1 MAVEVTPSTLEALK
15 DLVAGLKEKQ
25 NEERLAKTIGKIL
38 DEKLA
43 LIVNQGNP
51 ASVNR
56 ISSVRKGR
64 FTGDHTL
71 LDKAF
76 INTGASQGD
85 REDIQK
91 MADEMYLCSSILGC
105 DPRELKMWQDWEQ
118 TTTELRK
125 AMDTATSGE
134 GEEWI
139 PTQLSKDLID
149 KVRLELKV
157 ALLHGRINMPT
168 PTFRMPLE
176 GADAIAY
183 LVPEATS
190 DDSTKIRTSTPGTKR
205 ITFVAQKLAGRVLFS
220 EEITEDSIVP
230 ILAYLRGKVITALA
244 VAQETCTINGDN
256 SSTHQD
262 SDVTDPMDA
271 RKAWDGYRVLCLA
284 ATKVDISTL
293 TTTALRNIKKA
304 MGKYGININQ
314 LAWITGASGYNQML
328 DLTEVRTV
336 DKYGPKATIL
346 TGELAKFD
354 NIPVIVSE
362 FVREDLNES
371 GVYDGTTTTKTIIL
385 LVRRDTFLYGDRR
398 TIKVKTAEIIETD
411 QSQIVTTQR
420 LDFQSTQ
427 DATTERIIGMG
438 YNLTS

>member
-1 MAVEVTPSTLEALK
+1 MVTVAPSTLDALK

-25 NEERLAKTIGKIL
+25 SEEKLAKTIGRIL

-43 LIVNQGNP
+43 LIVNQGDP
-51 ASVNR
+51 TSRNR
-56 ISSVRKGR
+56 ISPVRKGR
-64 FTGDHTL
+64 FTGDHKV

-76 INTGASQGD
+76 MKTGASKGD
-85 REDIQK
+85 REEIQK
-91 MADEMYLCSSILGC
+91 MSDEIYLCSSILGC
-105 DPRELKMWQDWEQ
+105 DPRELNMWNDWEQ
-118 TTTELRK
+118 TTSELKK
-125 AMDTATSGE
+125 AMDTATAGE

-157 ALLHGRINMPT
+157 AALHKRIAMPT

-176 GADAIAY
+176 GADAVAY
-183 LVPEATS
+183 LVPESTS
-190 DDSTKIRTSTPGTKR
+190 DDSTKIRASTPGTKR
-205 ITFVAQKLAGRVLFS
+205 ITFVAQKLASRVLFS

-230 ILAYLRGKVITALA
+230 ILPFLRGKVITALA

-262 SDVTDPMDA
+262 SDVTDALDA

-284 ATKVDISTL
+284 DTKVDISTL
-293 TTTALRNIKKA
+293 TTTKLRSIKKA
-304 MGKYGININQ
+304 MGKYGIDIGN

-346 TGELAKFD
+346 SGELAKFD

-362 FVREDLNES
+362 YVREDLNES

-398 TIKVKTAEIIETD
+398 NIKVKSAEIIETD

-420 LDFQSTQ
+420 LDFQSTL
-427 DATTERIIGMG
+427 DATTEKIIGLG
-438 YNLTS
+438 YNLAS